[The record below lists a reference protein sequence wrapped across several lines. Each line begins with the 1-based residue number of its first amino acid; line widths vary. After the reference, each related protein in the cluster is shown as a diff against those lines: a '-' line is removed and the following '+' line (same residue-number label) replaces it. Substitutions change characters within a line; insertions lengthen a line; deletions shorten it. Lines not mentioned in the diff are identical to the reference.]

1 MDYVSL
7 RQHIDAD
14 PDAHGYSGMDDEQV
28 AASLKTETKDRN
40 VTAMTG
46 TEVAQNIDAT
56 DWSGLTA
63 DEKNQ
68 IIGMC
73 GWTTLNPWGVE
84 ADIFLSI
91 FGGGSATILAL
102 NAARVE
108 TVTEAEYYGFA
119 GVTAADVETARY
131 IDIV

>member
-1 MDYVSL
+1 MNLVLL

-14 PDAHGYSGMDDEQV
+14 PDARGYSGMSDAEV
-28 AASLKTETKDRN
+28 AVSLSTETKTRN
-40 VTAMTG
+40 ITSMSG

-56 DWSGLTA
+56 DWAGLTA

-73 GWTTLNPWGVE
+73 GWNTLNPWGVE

-91 FGGGSATILAL
+91 FGGGSATIIAL

-108 TVTEAEYYGFA
+108 TVTDAEYYGFG
-119 GVTAADVETARY
+119 GVSAADVETARA
-131 IDIV
+131 IDI